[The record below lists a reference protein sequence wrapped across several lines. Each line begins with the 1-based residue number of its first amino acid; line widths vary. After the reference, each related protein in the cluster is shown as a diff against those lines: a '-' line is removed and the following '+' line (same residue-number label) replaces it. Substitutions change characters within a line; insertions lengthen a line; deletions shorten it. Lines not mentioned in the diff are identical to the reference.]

1 MAAFCDLLLHIK
13 GQISRFLAPT
23 SELLSG
29 FDSPELLECGFLG
42 EFEKSSDLT
51 LALAASKTTLGE
63 KFSAILSEFFSG
75 FGKEYRDGEISRV
88 EYFLEQL
95 RAEEAREREE
105 LKKSERLTRT
115 LLTAAALAL
124 AILLI

>member
-1 MAAFCDLLLHIK
+1 MSLYLRWGGALLLLLSAIFLGREYSRYTKRREGEMAAFCDLLLHIK

-42 EFEKSSDLT
+42 EFEKSSDLA

-63 KFSAILSEFFSG
+63 KFSAIV
-75 FGKEYRDGEISRV
+75 K
-88 EYFLEQL
+88 
-95 RAEEAREREE
+95 
-105 LKKSERLTRT
+105 
-115 LLTAAALAL
+115 
-124 AILLI
+124 